1 MARQNHGHTEDRE
14 LNEADVEEK
23 LKPIVDPDL
32 GVSIVDLGL
41 IYAIRIDGSHVEVD
55 MTLTSMGCPAGELL
69 YDTVRQTISKIGG
82 VDQVKVNL
90 VWDPP
95 WSMDRVEP
103 ELRFSLGIY

>member
-1 MARQNHGHTEDRE
+1 MSVQNTK
-14 LNEADVEEK
+14 LNASLVLEK

-41 IYAIRIDGSHVEVD
+41 IYEIRIGNDDIEID
-55 MTLTSMGCPAGELL
+55 MTLTSMGCPAGEFL
-69 YDTVRQTISKIGG
+69 YETVQQTVKKIDG
-82 VDQVKVNL
+82 VNHVSVNL